1 MKRKTKTT
9 RKSGKPQRRSSAK
22 GRQTKQAICLALLER
37 PTGATL
43 AEMEKA
49 TGWQPHSVRGFLAGT
64 VKKKLGRD
72 LTSAREERGRVY
84 RITKGGA

>member
-1 MKRKTKTT
+1 MKRKTIPS
-9 RKSGKPQRRSSAK
+9 RKSGKPQKRPPSKA
-22 GRQTKQAICLALLER
+22 RQTKQAICLALLER

-72 LTSAREERGRVY
+72 VTAAKEERGRVY
-84 RITKGGA
+84 RIAKGGA